1 MWTVT
6 LLFSATDMRIMHIG
20 VWVFVPYSEK
30 RAEMNVKSKVW
41 LEKEGKAVFGAGKLS
56 LLEAIESE
64 GSISGAARKLNM
76 SFRHAWSTIN
86 SAEENLGIKLIVRK
100 KGGTGGGESTLTK
113 EAGVLMKKYSI
124 LFEEVLDFSK
134 ERFHSIFP
142 GQLG

>member
-1 MWTVT
+1 
-6 LLFSATDMRIMHIG
+6 MRILHIAG
-20 VWVFVPYSEK
+20 WVFVPYSGK
-30 RAEMNVKSKVW
+30 RADMNVKSKVW

-76 SFRHAWSTIN
+76 SFRHAWSSIN

-113 EAGVLMKKYSI
+113 EAGILMKKYSI

-134 ERFHSIFP
+134 DRFHSIFS
-142 GQLG
+142 GQLR

>member
-1 MWTVT
+1 
-6 LLFSATDMRIMHIG
+6 MRILHIG
-20 VWVFVPYSEK
+20 GCVFVPCSGK
-30 RAEMNVKSKVW
+30 RADMNVKSKVW
-41 LEKEGKAVFGAGKLS
+41 LEKEGKAVFGAGRLS

-113 EAGVLMKKYSI
+113 EAGILMKKYSI
-124 LFEEVLDFSK
+124 LFDEILDFSK
-134 ERFHSIFP
+134 DRFHSIFP
-142 GQLG
+142 GQPR